1 MTSADGGFDV
11 APPSWRGDI
20 DGAADLVEEIAR
32 IRGFDHLPMDQM
44 PREDVVAKPSLSPA
58 QARLFRLRRALAT
71 RGLMEAVTFSFLSGD
86 DSVRFGGGADNLKL
100 VNPISADLS
109 VMRPSI
115 LPNLLSASAR
125 NQDRGEAD
133 AAMFEVGP
141 VFLGDAPEDQRTA
154 ATGIRHGGTAPREW
168 HGSSRA
174 IDVFDARADAEAA
187 LAALGVKLA
196 GVQVKA

>member
-1 MTSADGGFDV
+1 MVTEICGGEASAPVTMGPGVDWKRSIFLGSGKVESLTGLQIDTAEQQRILEALGFTVTSADGGFDV

-32 IRGFDHLPMDQM
+32 IRGFDHLPMDHM

-71 RGLMEAVTFSFLSGD
+71 RGLMEAVTFSFLSED
-86 DSVRFGGGADNLKL
+86 DAVRFGGGAENLKL

-133 AAMFEVGP
+133 SAMFEVGRS
-141 VFLGDAPEDQRTA
+141 F
-154 ATGIRHGGTAPREW
+154 W
-168 HGSSRA
+168 
-174 IDVFDARADAEAA
+174 
-187 LAALGVKLA
+187 
-196 GVQVKA
+196 